1 MAKILVFQSDTMI
14 TIPGVGRRAAKYVAN
29 GCACSVTGRTTD
41 DPYKPT
47 LGGTIGTMVVSNGK
61 WSGGMNISPS
71 QRNAAVASWWLE
83 NCYFQIKGVT
93 KDMTDKEEDTGN
105 AFGWWLS
112 KPEFIKVDGWNRLA
126 WLSIAA
132 KIHDDIIENG
142 VTFRQA
148 TGIDSRE

>member
-1 MAKILVFQSDTMI
+1 MP
-14 TIPGVGRRAAKYVAN
+14 IPGLGTRAARYVV
-29 GCACSVTGRTTD
+29 GDLDGKCSGSVT
-41 DPYKPT
+41 
-47 LGGTIGTMVVSNGK
+47 
-61 WSGGMNISPS
+61 ISPS

-83 NCYFQIKGVT
+83 NCYSQIKGVT
-93 KDMTDKEEDTGN
+93 MDMTDREEDTGN

-112 KPEFIKVDGWNRLA
+112 KPEFIKVGGWDRLA

-132 KIHDDIIENG
+132 KIHDDIINNG